1 MSTITSIEPQV
12 KDKNRCSIFIDGRF
26 YCGIKLEVAVKYRLK
41 AGMTVD
47 KTFLD
52 NIQLETEKA
61 QAVDKALT
69 HISASPKTRKQI
81 KDYLAK
87 KGYVETVIDYVLER
101 LDYYGYADDRQ
112 YCRMYAESVSGK
124 SKKAIEVELLKRGVE
139 KAVIEEEL
147 KDLEDDEDDVLTLLK
162 KYLRGKEL
170 SKENIYKGCRYL
182 ISKGYDYDTVKSASE
197 RIDEDTDS

>member
-1 MSTITSIEPQV
+1 MSIITSIEPQV

-81 KDYLAK
+81 KDFLVK
-87 KGYVETVIDYVLER
+87 KGYVEAVIDYVLER

-112 YCRMYAESVSGK
+112 YCKMYAESVSGK
-124 SKKAIEVELLKRGVE
+124 SKKAIEVELLKRGVDR
-139 KAVIEEEL
+139 AVIEEEL
-147 KDLEDDEDDVLTLLK
+147 ADLQDDEDEVLSLLK
-162 KYLRGKEL
+162 KYLRGKPL
-170 SKENIYKGCRYL
+170 SKENVYKGCRYL
-182 ISKGYDYDTVKSASE
+182 IAKGYDYDTVKSASE
-197 RIDEDTDS
+197 RIEDDTDS

>member
-1 MSTITSIEPQV
+1 MSTITSIEPQI
-12 KDKNRCSIFIDGRF
+12 KDKGRCSIFVDGRF

-47 KTFLD
+47 KAYLD

-81 KDYLAK
+81 KDFLAK
-87 KGYVETVIDYVLER
+87 KGYVEAVIDYVFER
-101 LDYYGYADDRQ
+101 FDYYGYADDRQ

-124 SKKAIEVELLKRGVE
+124 SKRAIEAELLKRGID
-139 KAVIEEEL
+139 KSTIEEEL
-147 KDLEDDEDDVLTLLK
+147 SDLEDSEEEVLCLLK
-162 KYLRGKEL
+162 KYLRGKPL
-170 SKENIYKGCRYL
+170 SKENVYKGCRYL
-182 ISKGYDYDTVKSASE
+182 ISKGYDYDTVKAASE
-197 RIDEDTDS
+197 SIDEDADN

>member
-1 MSTITSIEPQV
+1 MSTITSIEPQI
-12 KDKNRCSIFIDGRF
+12 KDKSRCSIFVDGRF

-41 AGMTVD
+41 AGMVVD
-47 KTFLD
+47 KAQLD

-81 KDYLAK
+81 QDFLSK
-87 KGYVETVIDYVLER
+87 KGYVDAVIDYVFER

-124 SKKAIEVELLKRGVE
+124 SKRAIEAELLKRGID
-139 KAVIEEEL
+139 KDVIEEEL
-147 KDLEDDEDDVLTLLK
+147 ADLSDDEDEVLTLLK
-162 KYLRGKEL
+162 KYLKGKEP
-170 SKENIYKGCRYL
+170 SKENVYKGCRYL
-182 ISKGYDYDTVKSASE
+182 ISKGYDYDTVKAASE
-197 RIDEDTDS
+197 RIDEDSDY

>member
-12 KDKNRCSIFIDGRF
+12 KDKGRCSIFVDGRF

-47 KTFLD
+47 KAYLD
-52 NIQLETEKA
+52 NIQLETEKS
-61 QAVDKALT
+61 QAMDRALT

-81 KDYLAK
+81 KDFLAK
-87 KGYVETVIDYVLER
+87 KGYVEVVIDYVLER
-101 LDYYGYADDRQ
+101 FDYYGYADDRQ

-124 SKKAIEVELLKRGVE
+124 SKKAIEVELLKRGVD
-139 KAVIEEEL
+139 KSVIEEEL
-147 KDLEDDEDDVLTLLK
+147 SDLEDDEDEVLCLLK

-170 SKENIYKGCRYL
+170 TKENIYKGCRYL

>member
-1 MSTITSIEPQV
+1 MSTITSIEPQI
-12 KDKNRCSIFIDGRF
+12 KDKTRCSIYVDGRF

-47 KTFLD
+47 KTYLD
-52 NIQLETEKA
+52 GIQLETEKS
-61 QAVDKALT
+61 QALDKALT

-81 KDYLAK
+81 ADFLSK
-87 KGYVETVIDYVLER
+87 KGYVEAVIGYVFER

-124 SKKAIEVELLKRGVE
+124 SKKAIEAELLKRGVD
-139 KAVIEEEL
+139 KSVIEEEL
-147 KDLEDDEDDVLTLLK
+147 ADFADDGEEVLNLLI
-162 KYLRGKEL
+162 KYLKGKPL
-170 SKENIYKGCRYL
+170 SQENIYKGCRYL

-197 RIDEDTDS
+197 RIDEDADN